1 MGMKAAESPSSMAAA
16 KGSTSSA
23 GTSFPTVETASVKMA
38 ADDFPFSVFPL
49 EMKRKR
55 KLHFNKIEKRMMT
68 EHGKDASQRVELRE
82 RIITAATEAFT
93 SKGIKSITMDDI
105 AAALGISK
113 RTLYEVFSDKESLLK
128 ECILKAQADRDKYLQ
143 KVFEQSHNVLE
154 VILAVFQKSIE
165 MFHQTNKR
173 FFEDIKKYPKV
184 YEMMKNRQD
193 SDSMKTMSFFKT
205 GVEQGIFRSDVNFAI
220 VNLLVR
226 EQFDVLLNTDIC
238 NEYPFIEVY
247 ESIMFT
253 YIRGI
258 STEKGARVLE
268 DFIQE
273 YRKNRIE
280 D

>member
-1 MGMKAAESPSSMAAA
+1 MKT
-16 KGSTSSA
+16 G
-23 GTSFPTVETASVKMA
+23 
-38 ADDFPFSVFPL
+38 DN
-49 EMKRKR
+49 MK
-55 KLHFNKIEKRMMT
+55 
-68 EHGKDASQRVELRE
+68 EHPQRLELRE
-82 RIITAATEAFT
+82 RIIDTALNSFATH
-93 SKGIKSITMDDI
+93 GIKSITMDDI

-113 RTLYEVFSDKESLLK
+113 RTLYEVFSDKETLLM
-128 ECILKAQADRDKYLQ
+128 ECLLKAQREGDAYVKDVYEKA
-143 KVFEQSHNVLE
+143 SNVLE
-154 VILAVFQKSIE
+154 VLLKLYQRSIE
-165 MFHQTNKR
+165 KFHNTNKK

-193 SDSMKTMSFFKT
+193 SDSQKTMSFFKT
-205 GVEQGIFRSDVNFAI
+205 GVEQGIFRPDVNFAI

-258 STEKGARVLE
+258 STEKGAKVLE

-273 YRKNRIE
+273 YRKNRIA

>member
-1 MGMKAAESPSSMAAA
+1 MA
-16 KGSTSSA
+16 
-23 GTSFPTVETASVKMA
+23 
-38 ADDFPFSVFPL
+38 
-49 EMKRKR
+49 
-55 KLHFNKIEKRMMT
+55 
-68 EHGKDASQRVELRE
+68 EHGKDASQRAELRE
-82 RIITAATEAFT
+82 RILVTATEAFA

-128 ECILKAQADRDKYLQ
+128 ECILKAQSDREAYLQ
-143 KVFEQSHNVLE
+143 EVYEQSHNVLE

-165 MFHQTNKR
+165 VFHQTNKR

-184 YEMMKNRQD
+184 YSLMRDRQD
-193 SDSMKTMSFFKT
+193 SDSEKTMSFFKA
-205 GVEQGIFRSDVNFAI
+205 GVEQGIFRSDVNFGI
-220 VNLLVR
+220 VNMLVK

-238 NEYPFIEVY
+238 NEYSFIEVY

-258 STEKGARVLE
+258 STEKGAKVLE

-273 YRKNRIE
+273 YRKNRIGTPRRSE
-280 D
+280 ERRVGKECRSRWSPYH

>member
-1 MGMKAAESPSSMAAA
+1 MA
-16 KGSTSSA
+16 
-23 GTSFPTVETASVKMA
+23 
-38 ADDFPFSVFPL
+38 
-49 EMKRKR
+49 
-55 KLHFNKIEKRMMT
+55 
-68 EHGKDASQRVELRE
+68 EHGKDASQRAELRE
-82 RIITAATEAFT
+82 RILVTATEAFA

-128 ECILKAQADRDKYLQ
+128 ECILKVQSDREAYLQ
-143 KVFEQSHNVLE
+143 EVYEQSHNVLE

-165 MFHQTNKR
+165 VFHQTNKR

-184 YEMMKNRQD
+184 YNMMKERSE
-193 SDSMKTMSFFKT
+193 SDSEKTMSFFML

-226 EQFDVLLNTDIC
+226 EQFDVLLNTDVC
-238 NEYPFIEVY
+238 NEYSFIEVY

-258 STEKGARVLE
+258 STEKGAKVLE
-268 DFIQE
+268 DFISE
-273 YRKNRIE
+273 YRRNRIE
-280 D
+280 

>member
-1 MGMKAAESPSSMAAA
+1 
-16 KGSTSSA
+16 
-23 GTSFPTVETASVKMA
+23 
-38 ADDFPFSVFPL
+38 
-49 EMKRKR
+49 
-55 KLHFNKIEKRMMT
+55 MMI
-68 EHGKDASQRVELRE
+68 EHGKDASQRAELRE
-82 RIITAATEAFT
+82 RIIMTSTEAFT
-93 SKGIKSITMDDI
+93 SKGIKCITMDDI

-113 RTLYEVFSDKESLLK
+113 RTLYEVFADKETLLT
-128 ECILKAQADRDKYLQ
+128 ESILKIQQDRDKYLQ
-143 KVFEQSHNVLE
+143 EVYEHSSNVLE
-154 VILAVFQKSIE
+154 VNLAVFQKSIE
-165 MFHQTNKR
+165 IFHKTNKR

-184 YEMMKNRQD
+184 YAMMQDRQD
-193 SDSMKTMSFFKT
+193 SDSEKTMFFFKS

-238 NEYPFIEVY
+238 SEYPFIEVY

-258 STEKGARVLE
+258 STEKGAKVLE

-273 YRKNRIE
+273 YRKNRIVNIN

>member
-1 MGMKAAESPSSMAAA
+1 
-16 KGSTSSA
+16 
-23 GTSFPTVETASVKMA
+23 
-38 ADDFPFSVFPL
+38 
-49 EMKRKR
+49 
-55 KLHFNKIEKRMMT
+55 MT
-68 EHGKDASQRVELRE
+68 EHGKDASQRADLRE
-82 RIITAATEAFT
+82 RIVVAAMEAFRT
-93 SKGIKSITMDDI
+93 KGIKSITMDDI

-128 ECILKAQADRDKYLQ
+128 ECILKTQGDRDKYLQ
-143 KVFEQSHNVLE
+143 QVYEESHNVLE

-184 YEMMKNRQD
+184 HEMMKTRQD
-193 SDSMKTMSFFKT
+193 SDSEKTMSFFKA
-205 GVEQGIFRSDVNFAI
+205 GVDQGIFRPDVNFAI
-220 VNLLVR
+220 VNMLVR

-258 STEKGARVLE
+258 STEKGAKVLE

-280 D
+280 EKEE

>member
-1 MGMKAAESPSSMAAA
+1 
-16 KGSTSSA
+16 
-23 GTSFPTVETASVKMA
+23 
-38 ADDFPFSVFPL
+38 
-49 EMKRKR
+49 
-55 KLHFNKIEKRMMT
+55 MT
-68 EHGKDASQRVELRE
+68 EHGKDASQRAELRE
-82 RIITAATEAFT
+82 RILVTATEAFA

-128 ECILKAQADRDKYLQ
+128 ECILKAQSDREAYLQ
-143 KVFEQSHNVLE
+143 EVYEQSHNVLE

-165 MFHQTNKR
+165 VFHQTNKR

-184 YEMMKNRQD
+184 YNMMKERSE
-193 SDSMKTMSFFKT
+193 SDSEKTMSFFML

-226 EQFDVLLNTDIC
+226 EQFDVLLNTDVC
-238 NEYPFIEVY
+238 NEYSFIEVY

-258 STEKGARVLE
+258 STEKGAKVLE
-268 DFIQE
+268 DFISE
-273 YRKNRIE
+273 YRRNRIE
-280 D
+280 